1 MKKILIVAAVL
12 VTAPA
17 LAQPIPTILPN
28 PTQAE
33 GTAPRPDRGR
43 GIPVGLAV
51 EAATAAN
58 DLCKTNGN
66 ITSTVVVDSEGTPIA
81 LISNDGAK
89 AITQR
94 IAQGKAMI
102 ALKTK
107 GASDAAV
114 SGKADA
120 AITGPLGVARPGGF
134 PIMAGADIVGA
145 IAVSG
150 SPSGQADEVC
160 ARAAIA
166 KIQARIK

>member
-1 MKKILIVAAVL
+1 MKKILIAVAALAATPV
-12 VTAPA
+12 

-33 GTAPRPDRGR
+33 GTAPRPERGR

-51 EAATAAN
+51 EAAMAAN

-66 ITSTVVVDSEGTPIA
+66 ITTTVVTDSEGTPIA
-81 LISNDGAK
+81 LISNDGAR

-107 GASDAAV
+107 GPSDAAI
-114 SGKADA
+114 SGKADP
-120 AITGPLGVARPGGF
+120 AIIGPLGVARPGGF
-134 PIMAGADIVGA
+134 PLMAGNDVVGA

>member
-1 MKKILIVAAVL
+1 MKKILIAAAVL
-12 VTAPA
+12 AATPV

-33 GTAPRPDRGR
+33 GTAPRPERGR
-43 GIPVGLAV
+43 GIPVALAI
-51 EAATAAN
+51 EAANVAN
-58 DLCKTNGN
+58 DVCKANGN
-66 ITSTVVVDSEGTPIA
+66 ITTTVVVDSEGTPIA
-81 LISNDGAK
+81 LISNDGAR
-89 AITQR
+89 AMTQR

-107 GASDAAV
+107 GPSDAAI
-114 SGKADA
+114 SGKADP

-134 PIMAGADIVGA
+134 PLMAGNDVVGA

>member
-1 MKKILIVAAVL
+1 MKKILIAAAVL
-12 VTAPA
+12 AATPV

-33 GTAPRPDRGR
+33 GTAPRPERGR
-43 GIPVGLAV
+43 GIPVALAI
-51 EAATAAN
+51 EAANVAN
-58 DLCKTNGN
+58 DVCKANGN
-66 ITSTVVVDSEGTPIA
+66 ITTTVVVDSEGTPIA
-81 LISNDGAK
+81 LISNDGAR
-89 AITQR
+89 AMTQR

-107 GASDAAV
+107 GPSDAAI
-114 SGKADA
+114 SGKADPS
-120 AITGPLGVARPGGF
+120 IIGPLGVARPGGF
-134 PIMAGADIVGA
+134 PLMAGNDVVGA

>member
-1 MKKILIVAAVL
+1 MKKILIAAAALAATPV
-12 VTAPA
+12 
-17 LAQPIPTILPN
+17 LAQPVPTILPN

-43 GIPVGLAV
+43 GIPTALAI
-51 EAATAAN
+51 EAAVAAN

-66 ITSTVVVDSEGTPIA
+66 ITTTVVTDSEGTPIVV
-81 LISNDGAK
+81 ISNDGAK

-107 GASDAAV
+107 GPSAA
-114 SGKADA
+114 GAKADP
-120 AITGPLGVARPGGF
+120 AIMASLGVARPGGF
-134 PIMAGADIVGA
+134 PLMAGNDVVGA

-150 SPSGQADEVC
+150 SPTGQADEVC
-160 ARAAIA
+160 ANAAID
-166 KIQARIK
+166 KIRARIK

>member
-1 MKKILIVAAVL
+1 MKKILIAAAILAATPV
-12 VTAPA
+12 

-33 GTAPRPDRGR
+33 GTAPRPERGR
-43 GIPVGLAV
+43 GIPTALAI

-58 DLCKTNGN
+58 DTCKTNGN
-66 ITSTVVVDSEGTPIA
+66 ITTTVVVDSEGTPIVV
-81 LISNDGAK
+81 ISNDGAR

-107 GASDAAV
+107 GASDPAIA
-114 SGKADA
+114 GKVDA

-134 PIMAGADIVGA
+134 PLMAGADVVGA

-150 SPSGQADEVC
+150 APSGQADEVC
-160 ARAAIA
+160 ARAALA

>member
-1 MKKILIVAAVL
+1 MKKILIAAAILAATPV
-12 VTAPA
+12 

-33 GTAPRPDRGR
+33 GTAPRPERGR
-43 GIPVGLAV
+43 GIPTALAI
-51 EAATAAN
+51 EAATTAN
-58 DLCKTNGN
+58 DTCKTNGN
-66 ITSTVVVDSEGTPIA
+66 ITTTVVVDSEGTPIVV
-81 LISNDGAK
+81 ISNDGAR

-107 GASDAAV
+107 GASDPAIA
-114 SGKADA
+114 GKADA

-134 PIMAGADIVGA
+134 PLMAGADVVGA

-150 SPSGQADEVC
+150 APSGQADEVC

>member
-1 MKKILIVAAVL
+1 MKKILIAAAVL
-12 VTAPA
+12 ATAPA
-17 LAQPIPTILPN
+17 LAQPVPTILPN

-43 GIPVGLAV
+43 GISTALAV

-66 ITSTVVVDSEGTPIA
+66 ITTTVVTDSEGTPIVV
-81 LISNDGAK
+81 ISNDGAK

-107 GASDAAV
+107 GPSDAAV
-114 SGKADA
+114 SGKADP

-134 PIMAGADIVGA
+134 PLMAGADVVGA

-150 SPSGQADEVC
+150 SPTGQADEVC
-160 ARAAIA
+160 AKAAIA
-166 KIQARIK
+166 KIQSRIK